1 MSQQLLAC
9 GRLLRVLSFCR
20 NDSTLLL
27 MGRLVGVW
35 PAAAEADV
43 LVLLC
48 CCWTHCCEDAAGQM
62 GAQKDMSAHLRF
74 WEQTNGTYT
83 MQHPPPPH
91 GHLRSCC
98 RVAGCCLQDLPAATA
113 AGHPGSCWLP
123 PAHHKPH
130 AADCSSCQLH
140 RQSCCCQSPPGC
152 WHGRPPVR
160 SCLQHLRP
168 AATAARPP
176 GNCWQLVPHHNPRA
190 GGWAPVG
197 PSCCCRRCPP
207 LCRQVVQP
215 AHRFPAAA
223 AAAAA

>member
-83 MQHPPPPH
+83 MQHPPPH
-91 GHLRSCC
+91 TVTCAVAAVLLGAAC
-98 RVAGCCLQDLPAATA
+98 RTCLPPLPQGILEAAGCRLLII
-113 AGHPGSCWLP
+113 
-123 PAHHKPH
+123 
-130 AADCSSCQLH
+130 
-140 RQSCCCQSPPGC
+140 SPM
-152 WHGRPPVR
+152 
-160 SCLQHLRP
+160 QQ
-168 AATAARPP
+168 TAARASCIASRAAVSPR
-176 GNCWQLVPHHNPRA
+176 LVA
-190 GGWAPVG
+190 GTGVL
-197 PSCCCRRCPP
+197 RCG
-207 LCRQVVQP
+207 
-215 AHRFPAAA
+215 AAFST
-223 AAAAA
+223 